1 MGGIT
6 KKLFGG
12 GGGADP
18 QLEADRAAAVRAAEE
33 EQRKQQEKDQRLRN
47 ARMRG
52 RVGYASLLGA
62 GSGENQTKKNLLG

>member
-12 GGGADP
+12 DSPDP
-18 QLEADRAAAVRAAEE
+18 QLEADRLAAQRQAEE
-33 EQRKQQEKDQRLRN
+33 EPARQEEKDRRLRN

-52 RVGYASLLGA
+52 RVGYSSLLGA
-62 GSGENQTKKNLLG
+62 GTGDNQTKKSLLG

>member
-12 GGGADP
+12 DSPDP
-18 QLEADRAAAVRAAEE
+18 QLEADRAAAQRQAEE
-33 EQRKQQEKDQRLRN
+33 EQARQEEKERRLRN

-52 RVGYASLLGA
+52 RVGYSLSLIHI
-62 GSGENQTKKNLLG
+62 

>member
-12 GGGADP
+12 GDRPDP
-18 QLEADRAAAVRAAEE
+18 QLEADRLAAQRQAEE
-33 EQRKQQEKDQRLRN
+33 EQARQEEKDRRLRN

-52 RVGYASLLGA
+52 RVGYSSLLGA
-62 GSGENQTKKNLLG
+62 GTGDNQTKKSLLG

>member
-12 GGGADP
+12 GEKDP
-18 QLEADRAAAVRAAEE
+18 QLEADRAAAQRAAEE
-33 EQRKQQEKDQRLRN
+33 EKARQEEKDRRLRN

-52 RVGYASLLGA
+52 RVGYSSLLGA
-62 GSGENQTKKNLLG
+62 GTGDNQTKKSLLG

>member
-12 GGGADP
+12 DSPDP
-18 QLEADRAAAVRAAEE
+18 QLEADRLAARRQAEE
-33 EQRKQQEKDQRLRN
+33 AQARQEEKERRLRN

-52 RVGYASLLGA
+52 RVGYSSLLGA
-62 GSGENQTKKNLLG
+62 GTGDNQTKKSLLG